1 MILPQANTRSPSLLS
16 EEKGPTSKSVYPNK
30 MKKTVQTSRKF
41 LAIPLLPIKFIEGH
55 VYLLNVIKQQA

>member
-1 MILPQANTRSPSLLS
+1 MILPQANTRRPSLLS
-16 EEKGPTSKSVYPNK
+16 QEKGATSKSVYPNK
-30 MKKTVQTSRKF
+30 MKKLYKPLKF